1 MSTVAL
7 VKTTNRKEGVRQ
19 SLNTLGINPVR
30 GMSVLVKPN
39 FNTADVTPGST
50 HNDTL
55 EALVEELWAM
65 GARSVSLGERCFPPA
80 REVME
85 AKGVLPLLKR
95 LDVRVIDTLIEG
107 RDAAEAVA
115 RDYATE
121 HHHPPRPAAGH
132 RRQDDRAAA

>member
-1 MSTVAL
+1 MSNPDPTLAPLGYRDDRGVVHL
-7 VKTTNRKEGVRQ
+7 VQVRKT
-19 SLNTLGINPVR
+19 P
-30 GMSVLVKPN
+30 
-39 FNTADVTPGST
+39 D
-50 HNDTL
+50 
-55 EALVEELWAM
+55 
-65 GARSVSLGERCFPPA
+65 GAWQV
-80 REVME
+80 
-85 AKGVLPLLKR
+85 